1 MLKKSDDIQTI
12 ILEYIWIDGKM
23 KLRSKYKT
31 IKVLEKD
38 LNIEQWKCDGKLTY
52 HIYNEDGEI
61 ILNPISF
68 YSNPFFDKDKSYLVL
83 CDTFYDNQ
91 SKITPT
97 LTNYRMLARDI
108 FQKKK
113 ELDPWFVIKQDYYM
127 MCNEYT
133 YTSSTPLFFK
143 NPKLPKE
150 EGDYYCGVGNDNIIM
165 RNLAEKHYIYCINA
179 GINISGMNAEAA
191 PNQWKFKIGPSPG
204 IEAAD
209 DLIVA
214 RYILLKLSESANV
227 DISFVSK
234 PLPKP
239 WNTSKLC
246 INLSTIETREND
258 GITKLNSYMNYLK
271 NKHNEHMLVYSDPEL
286 INNES
291 NIDNLNIHIPNK
303 VKVEKK
309 GYLVDNRPISNSD
322 PYLTISKIYD
332 TCCISIN

>member
-113 ELDPWFVIKQDYYM
+113 RTGPLV
-127 MCNEYT
+127 CNKT
-133 YTSSTPLFFK
+133 
-143 NPKLPKE
+143 
-150 EGDYYCGVGNDNIIM
+150 
-165 RNLAEKHYIYCINA
+165 R
-179 GINISGMNAEAA
+179 
-191 PNQWKFKIGPSPG
+191 
-204 IEAAD
+204 
-209 DLIVA
+209 
-214 RYILLKLSESANV
+214 LLHDV
-227 DISFVSK
+227 
-234 PLPKP
+234 
-239 WNTSKLC
+239 
-246 INLSTIETREND
+246 
-258 GITKLNSYMNYLK
+258 
-271 NKHNEHMLVYSDPEL
+271 
-286 INNES
+286 
-291 NIDNLNIHIPNK
+291 
-303 VKVEKK
+303 
-309 GYLVDNRPISNSD
+309 
-322 PYLTISKIYD
+322 
-332 TCCISIN
+332 